1 MIAVGSPRRDGMEE
15 WQTICEQAAHEQ
27 DPEKLMTLTRR
38 IIELLDQRM
47 RDARESDETLDL
59 KT

>member
-1 MIAVGSPRRDGMEE
+1 MRDGMEE
-15 WQTICEQAAHEQ
+15 WKMICEQAVNEQ

-38 IIELLDQRM
+38 IIELLDQRI
-47 RDARESDETLDL
+47 RAARERDETLDR

>member
-1 MIAVGSPRRDGMEE
+1 MEE
-15 WQTICEQAAHEQ
+15 WKTICEQVANEQ
-27 DPEKLMTLTRR
+27 DPEKLMTLARR